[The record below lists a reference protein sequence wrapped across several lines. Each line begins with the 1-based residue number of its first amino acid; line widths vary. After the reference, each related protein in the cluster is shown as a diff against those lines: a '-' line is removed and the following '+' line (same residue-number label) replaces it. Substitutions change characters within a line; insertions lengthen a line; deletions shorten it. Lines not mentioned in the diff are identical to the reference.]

1 MNNIILIGMPG
12 CGKSTVGVVLAK
24 TLGFDFADTDLLIC
38 KREGTTL
45 QQIIEKKGL
54 EYFETLECS
63 VGKELSVHNTVV
75 ATGGSMVL
83 YPEAMESLKAM
94 GRVVFID
101 VDLPELTRRITNITT
116 RGITFKEGETLES
129 IYKSRRPYY
138 EKYADI
144 TVDICADSIENTVEK
159 IIGLLESQK

>member
-1 MNNIILIGMPG
+1 MENIILIGMPG

-38 KREGTTL
+38 RHEGMTL
-45 QQIIEKKGL
+45 QRIIEEKGL
-54 EYFETLECS
+54 KYFVDVECR

-83 YPEAMESLKAM
+83 YPCAMQALKAM
-94 GRVVFID
+94 GKVVFID

-138 EKYADI
+138 EQYADI
-144 TVDICADSIENTVEK
+144 TVNICEDSIENTVEK
-159 IIGLLESQK
+159 IIGILEDQK

>member
-38 KREGTTL
+38 KKERSTL
-45 QQIIEKKGL
+45 QRIIEDKGL
-54 EYFETLECS
+54 EYFAAVECA
-63 VGKELSVHNTVV
+63 VGKDFIAENTVV

-83 YPEAMESLKAM
+83 YGEAMNALKAI
-94 GRVVFID
+94 GKVVFID

-129 IYKSRRPYY
+129 IYHSRRPYY
-138 EKYADI
+138 KKYADI
-144 TVDICADSIENTVEK
+144 TVNICEDSIEKTVEK
-159 IIGLLESQK
+159 LVKLLEE

>member
-1 MNNIILIGMPG
+1 MPG

-24 TLGFDFADTDLLIC
+24 TLGSDFADTDLLIC
-38 KREGTTL
+38 RRENATL
-45 QQIIEKKGL
+45 QRVIEEKGL
-54 EYFETLECS
+54 EYFEAVECS

-83 YPEAMESLKAM
+83 YPEAMESLKAL
-94 GRVVFID
+94 GHVVFID
-101 VDLPELTRRITNITT
+101 VDLPELARRITNITT

-144 TVDICADSIENTVEK
+144 TVNICEDSIENTVEK
-159 IIGLLESQK
+159 IIRFLENQN